1 MESFKIETLK
11 IAFLGGALNSA
22 AGSAHYG
29 AIRLVN
35 RFEIVAGC
43 FSRTHTVNHNTAR
56 QYNIEQDRVYNS
68 LDELIEREQDN
79 IDAIILLT
87 PTDQH
92 AAQVIQCLQ
101 AGIPIICE
109 KALAVSV
116 AEAHNIKNAVAETNG
131 FLAVIY
137 NYLGYPILRELKHM
151 IAKGNIGRLHH
162 IQIEMPQ
169 EGFQRLGLDEQPV
182 KPQSWRLHDGNIPT
196 LSLDLSVH
204 LHMMIKYLSNET
216 PLNVVALSQSY
227 GNFTDVK
234 DNISCMIDYSNDI
247 SCNMWYSKIAI
258 GNRNGLAIRIYGET
272 GSAEWIQENPEH
284 LHMANNHGQR
294 WIIDRGSLAVEV
306 CNLPRYTRFKAGHPA
321 GFIEAFA
328 NYYDDIADS
337 LLLHK
342 AGKADYHNEHCFGI
356 TEAIEGLELLD
367 AIARS
372 SSSKKWEPIVS
383 SVIGSVE

>member
-1 MESFKIETLK
+1 MGSYNIGTLK
-11 IAFLGGALNSA
+11 IAFLGGAINSA
-22 AGSAHYG
+22 AGSAHYA

-43 FSRTHTVNHNTAR
+43 FSRTHKVNYETA
-56 QYNIEQDRVYNS
+56 QHYNIEGDRVYNS
-68 LDELIEREQDN
+68 LSELIEKEKSYV
-79 IDAIILLT
+79 DAIVLLT

-92 AAQVIQCLQ
+92 ASQVIQCLE
-101 AGIPIICE
+101 AGIAVICE

-116 AEAHNIKNAVAETNG
+116 GEAKSIKKSLADTNG

-137 NYLGYPILRELKHM
+137 NYLGYPILRELKYM
-151 IAKGNIGRLHH
+151 IAKGKIGRLHH

-182 KPQSWRLHDGNIPT
+182 KPQTWRLHDGDIPM

-204 LHMMIKYLSNET
+204 LHMMIKYLTTET

-227 GNFTDVK
+227 GNFSDVK
-234 DNISCMIDYSNDI
+234 DNVSCMINYSNDI
-247 SCNMWYSKIAI
+247 SCNMWYSKIAV

-272 GSAEWIQENPEH
+272 GSAEWIQEKPEH
-284 LHMANNHGQR
+284 LNMANNRGQR
-294 WIIDRGSLAVEV
+294 WIIDRGSTAVEV

-356 TEAIEGLELLD
+356 MEAIEGLELLD
-367 AIARS
+367 AIAKS
-372 SSSKKWEPIVS
+372 SSSKKWEPCVS
-383 SVIGSVE
+383 SVIGTVE